1 MMNLFL
7 KNAFYCAAGLI
18 ALPILAGLVV
28 VSFIANLNYW
38 IIEKICDKLNEY
50 EE

>member
-1 MMNLFL
+1 MTNLFL

-28 VSFIANLNYW
+28 ASFIANILLW
-38 IIEKICDKLNEY
+38 IIEKVHP
-50 EE
+50 

>member
-28 VSFIANLNYW
+28 VSFIANILLW
-38 IIEKICDKLNEY
+38 AVEKVHP
-50 EE
+50 

>member
-7 KNAFYCAAGLI
+7 KNGFYCAAGLI

-28 VSFIANLNYW
+28 VSFIANILLW
-38 IIEKICDKLNEY
+38 IIEKVHP
-50 EE
+50 

>member
-1 MMNLFL
+1 MTTILTNI
-7 KNAFYCAAGLI
+7 AYAAAGLI

-38 IIEKICDKLNEY
+38 IIEKIYDKLNEY

>member
-28 VSFIANLNYW
+28 VSFIANILLW
-38 IIEKICDKLNEY
+38 IIEKVHP
-50 EE
+50 

>member
-1 MMNLFL
+1 MANLLL

-28 VSFIANLNYW
+28 VSFIANILLW
-38 IIEKICDKLNEY
+38 VVEKVHP
-50 EE
+50 

>member
-1 MMNLFL
+1 MNLLF

-28 VSFIANLNYW
+28 VSFIANALLW
-38 IIEKICDKLNEY
+38 VVEKVHP
-50 EE
+50 

>member
-1 MMNLFL
+1 MANLLL

-28 VSFIANLNYW
+28 VSFIANILLW
-38 IIEKICDKLNEY
+38 IIEKVHP
-50 EE
+50 